1 MHNTTTRAHTH
12 SLNVSYD
19 AGARDRTQCVQL
31 RANVPTYL
39 THVCY
44 VLGMSYGLDRKA
56 SRGLQIICSFL
67 NVDSVVRSISKI
79 TANLYKE
86 NFCLLEVGL
95 LSVVRKSSVGPAVGP
110 PRPRSRYR
118 GRPTP
123 SHVAFMMSRES
134 VNSSK
139 EKDLDKKLLKMNR
152 TVMFLEDME
161 VALQRGGGT
170 ALANYLANK
179 VSASQYFAM
188 PPDVKDVRLRC
199 KVIFPEHVNSVGVL
213 RRRMYRG
220 RPLLLNETN
229 VTKETNATKAA
240 VKSVSRAE
248 ACVSGWVVNF

>member
-110 PRPRSRYR
+110 PRPRSRY
-118 GRPTP
+118 PTP

-152 TVMFLEDME
+152 TVMFLEDMQA
-161 VALQRGGGT
+161 ALQRGGGN
-170 ALANYLANK
+170 ALAKYLANE

-220 RPLLLNETN
+220 RPLLLKETN
-229 VTKETNATKAA
+229 ATKETDATKAA

-248 ACVSGWVVNF
+248 ACVSGWVVDF